1 MNWWGTWSVF
11 AKLGAVI
18 VVALTAI
25 VSAASVKAVVEE
37 DGWVP
42 ASRGWVR
49 TWAAT
54 PIAERNALIAQV
66 QNQTNERL
74 DALQG
79 EVRSLSLGQL
89 QTRIDAVDLRLLILQ
104 QELTML
110 NIRANLNPDDTLV
123 ANRKTVVEGLI
134 RRSEEDLRSLNCE
147 LSRRNNP
154 GLVRSC

>member
-1 MNWWGTWSVF
+1 MKWWGTWSVS
-11 AKLGAVI
+11 AKLGAAAVA
-18 VVALTAI
+18 ALTAI

-49 TWAAT
+49 AWSAT

-74 DALQG
+74 EALQG

-89 QTRIDAVDLRLLILQ
+89 QTRIDAADLRLLILQ

-110 NIRANLNPDDTLV
+110 KLRAAAFPDDALLAT
-123 ANRKTVVEGLI
+123 RMTVVDGLI

-147 LSRRNNP
+147 LARRNNP
-154 GLVRSC
+154 GLARVC

>member
-1 MNWWGTWSVF
+1 MQWWGSWSIS
-11 AKLGAVI
+11 AKLGAA
-18 VVALTAI
+18 VVAAVTAV
-25 VSAASVKAVVEE
+25 VSAASVKTVVEQ

-49 TWAAT
+49 EWSRA
-54 PIAERNALIAQV
+54 PISERNTLIAQL
-66 QNQTNERL
+66 QSQTNDQLEELRS
-74 DALQG
+74 
-79 EVRSLSLGQL
+79 EIRSLSLGQL

-154 GLVRSC
+154 ALVRTC